1 MTNKSRSVIFI
12 LLSSLSFALM
22 SVFVKLLPG
31 IPVLEKV
38 FFRNLVSL
46 IVTFFMFRKASG
58 SFKGNPEN
66 RKFLILRSLLGLTG
80 VFLYFYAINNLYLAD
95 SAMLNKLS
103 PFFVT
108 LFAFLFLSEKI
119 YKQQVVALVVV
130 FLSALLII
138 KPKFDL
144 SVLPSLSG
152 FLSAICAGAA
162 YTTVRYLGTKGE
174 KPKTIVFYFSL
185 ISVLALLPAMF
196 FVFVKPTWLEL
207 LSLIA
212 IGVFAAGG
220 QFGLTYAYKYA
231 KASEV
236 SIYNYTN
243 IVFAAILGLSIWKE
257 IPDTMSLIGSV
268 LIIITSIYIF
278 RFNNR
283 KSLSE

>member
-1 MTNKSRSVIFI
+1 MTNKTRSVIFI

-22 SVFVKLLPG
+22 SVFVKHLTR
-31 IPVLEKV
+31 IPILEKV

-46 IVTFFMFRKASG
+46 VVTFLMFRKASG
-58 SFKGNPEN
+58 SFTGKKEN
-66 RKFLILRSLLGLTG
+66 RKYLILRSLLGLTG

-103 PFFVT
+103 PFYVT
-108 LFAFLFLSEKI
+108 LFAFFFLKEKI
-119 YKQQVVALVVV
+119 YKQHIVALVIV
-130 FLSALLII
+130 FLSALMII
-138 KPKFDL
+138 KPRFDM
-144 SVLPSLSG
+144 SVLPSLAG

-162 YTTVRYLGTKGE
+162 YTTVRYLGNQGE
-174 KPKTIVFYFSL
+174 QPKTIVFYFSF
-185 ISVLALLPAMF
+185 ISVIAIFPAMF
-196 FVFVKPTWLEL
+196 FVFVRPTLIET
-207 LSLIA
+207 LSLFA
-212 IGVFAAGG
+212 IGLFAAGG

-257 IPDTMSLIGSV
+257 IPDIWSLIGSG
-268 LIIITSIYIF
+268 IIILTSIFIF

-283 KSLSE
+283 EKRDK

>member
-1 MTNKSRSVIFI
+1 MTNKTRSVIFI

-22 SVFVKLLPG
+22 SVFVKHLSG

-58 SFKGNPEN
+58 SFFGNPGN
-66 RKFLILRSLLGLTG
+66 RKYLILRSLLGLSG
-80 VFLYFYAINNLYLAD
+80 VFLYFFAISNLNLAD

-108 LFAFLFLSEKI
+108 LFAFVFLKEKI
-119 YKQQVVALVVV
+119 YKPQIIALVIV
-130 FLSALLII
+130 FLSAMLII
-138 KPKFDL
+138 KPRFDL
-144 SVLPSLSG
+144 SVIPSLSG

-162 YTTVRYLGTKGE
+162 YTTVRYLGNQGE
-174 KPKTIVFYFSL
+174 KPKTIVFYFSF
-185 ISVLALLPAMF
+185 ISVLILLPIIAF
-196 FVFVKPTWLEL
+196 HFVMPSLNEF

-212 IGVFAAGG
+212 IGIFAAAG

-236 SIYNYTN
+236 SIYNYSN
-243 IVFAAILGLSIWKE
+243 IIFAAILGLTIWKE
-257 IPDTMSLIGSV
+257 IPDTLSLIGSGLV
-268 LIIITSIYIF
+268 IITSIFIF

-283 KSLSE
+283 QNI